1 VAEEWLS
8 FVLAFEDCRQPH
20 LVIVVGIPIFAKVAA
35 TARALLSRA
44 LRNALAPIK
53 EDTMSSTQSL
63 HRATRYL
70 SRFRYVDFI
79 IKSTPLIC
87 MAFVLYLILHGTFG

>member
-1 VAEEWLS
+1 
-8 FVLAFEDCRQPH
+8 
-20 LVIVVGIPIFAKVAA
+20 
-35 TARALLSRA
+35 
-44 LRNALAPIK
+44 
-53 EDTMSSTQSL
+53 MSSTQSL
-63 HRATRYL
+63 NRATRYL